1 MNESNVQSSK
11 LITKMNEYYLAS
23 RALIKEYESSTLE
36 EKKVFE
42 EFYSLPLSFDELHME
57 ISQWVSLTT
66 YRI

>member
-36 EKKVFE
+36 EKKCLKSSTHFP
-42 EFYSLPLSFDELHME
+42 SLSMNFIWKYLSGFH
-57 ISQWVSLTT
+57 
-66 YRI
+66 